1 MFNLF
6 ERTVALAIS
15 AGLLLTIMLQ
25 VTDRFIFGGGLQLAW
40 TEEIARILLLWLTF
54 WGAILVQKEDSHIRL
69 EIVVRVLPQR
79 ARAFAFVLIDLA
91 VVAFLLVVI
100 FSGVPYALHELELT
114 LPGTGLPRS
123 VFVLAVI
130 VGSFFMAAHALRNL
144 LLRVRRLRSARVW
157 RDQNS

>member
-1 MFNLF
+1 
-6 ERTVALAIS
+6 
-15 AGLLLTIMLQ
+15 MLQ
-25 VTDRFIFGGGLQLAW
+25 VTDRFVFGGALQLAW

-79 ARAFAFVLIDLA
+79 TRAFAFVLIDLA

-100 FSGVPYALHELELT
+100 FSGIPYALHELELT

-144 LLRVRRLRSARVW
+144 LVRVRRLGSAIVW
-157 RDQNS
+157 RDQSR